1 MPGKGKQPE
10 TGDQDTTE
18 TEEQQGAG
26 AETPPAGGE
35 TQTEG
40 GGALSLEQIQ
50 AELERTRT
58 ALQGA
63 NRESADRR
71 KRLEAFEKAELD
83 RAKKDLSEVE
93 RLKGQVAEL
102 DKRARELEAE
112 REMMIIR
119 SAVERAAAA
128 LGFHSAEDAYQLA
141 DLSGVEIDE
150 DGKVSNVDKAL
161 KELVKARPYLVRVVD
176 KPDTNAGATGGKVSR
191 EQDEERLRRKYGI

>member
-1 MPGKGKQPE
+1 MPDKGKQPE
-10 TGDQDTTE
+10 MGEDAE
-18 TEEQQGAG
+18 TEQQAG

-35 TQTEG
+35 TPPV
-40 GGALSLEQIQ
+40 GGALPVEQLQ

-71 KRLEAFEKAELD
+71 KKLEAFEKAEQD

-112 REMMIIR
+112 RETMIIR
-119 SAVERAAAA
+119 SAVERAATA

-150 DGKVSNVDKAL
+150 DGKVSNVDQAL
-161 KELVKARPYLVRVVD
+161 KALVKARPYLVRVVD
-176 KPDTNAGATGGKVSR
+176 KPDTNAGATGGGKKPG
-191 EQDEERLRRKYGI
+191 EPDEERLRRKYGI